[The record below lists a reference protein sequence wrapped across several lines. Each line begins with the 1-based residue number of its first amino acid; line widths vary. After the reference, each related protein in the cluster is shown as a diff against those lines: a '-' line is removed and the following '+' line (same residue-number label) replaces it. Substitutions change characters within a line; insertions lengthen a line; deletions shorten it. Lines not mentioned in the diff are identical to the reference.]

1 MANLEA
7 KTKTKSNSKYTEDW
21 IPIRNISNGM
31 IVLDNKKK
39 VTGVKIRPR
48 NIFILDQGT
57 QDNVLIALKN
67 FYNMID
73 FEFWLVVSD
82 RPVDISVYMS
92 QLQLLYNKAQ
102 SPAIRK
108 LIDQDIEKGKSFI
121 NNNVVD
127 TEYYLLFKE
136 KDINEAQKKIR
147 LMING
152 LASCGL
158 NASQTTNDDLRVV
171 LNNFLN
177 GGRDTGFGV
186 VMPA

>member
-1 MANLEA
+1 MLQVMKKN
-7 KTKTKSNSKYTEDW
+7 KISPFTEDW
-21 IPIRNISNGM
+21 LPVKDIKDGM
-31 IVLDNKKK
+31 ILTTNKML
-39 VTGVKIRPR
+39 VSGVKIIPR
-48 NIFILDQGT
+48 NIFILDNDMQ
-57 QDNVLIALKN
+57 NHVLISLKN
-67 FYNMID
+67 FYNMLD

-92 QLQLLYNKAQ
+92 QLQLLYNKAK

-127 TEYYLLFKE
+127 TEYFILFKE
-136 KDINEAQKKIR
+136 KNPEEVQKKIR
-147 LMING
+147 MMING

-158 NASQTTNDDLRVV
+158 NASPVTDEDLKVI

-177 GGRDTGFGV
+177 GGKETGFGV
-186 VMPA
+186 VMPV

>member
-1 MANLEA
+1 ML
-7 KTKTKSNSKYTEDW
+7 
-21 IPIRNISNGM
+21 
-31 IVLDNKKK
+31 
-39 VTGVKIRPR
+39 
-48 NIFILDQGT
+48 
-57 QDNVLIALKN
+57 
-67 FYNMID
+67 D

-136 KDINEAQKKIR
+136 KDINAAQKKMR

>member
-1 MANLEA
+1 MQNHIL
-7 KTKTKSNSKYTEDW
+7 
-21 IPIRNISNGM
+21 IS
-31 IVLDNKKK
+31 
-39 VTGVKIRPR
+39 
-48 NIFILDQGT
+48 
-57 QDNVLIALKN
+57 LKN
-67 FYNMID
+67 FYNMLD

-92 QLQLLYNKAQ
+92 QLQLLYNKAA

-127 TEYYLLFKE
+127 TEYYLLFKD
-136 KDINEAQKKIR
+136 KKPDDIGKKIR

-158 NASQTTNDDLRVV
+158 NASQTTNEDLRIV

-177 GGRDTGFGV
+177 GGKDTGFGV
-186 VMPA
+186 VMPV